1 VNGLSE
7 IVQQNSEGVTT
18 RPKTTIPP
26 LRKLVAAP
34 LIANGLIVSFLL
46 MEKHLLLALGITGG
60 ALIGLIIFSSL
71 HYFAENIFGL
81 LIAPSAG
88 TSSGAPGGLMMLG
101 VLTGGKFIL
110 VGALMFLMVAVM
122 HLNVI
127 AFVIGFFVTQI
138 CVSISVINRL
148 AKSKVTD

>member
-1 VNGLSE
+1 
-7 IVQQNSEGVTT
+7 
-18 RPKTTIPP
+18 
-26 LRKLVAAP
+26 
-34 LIANGLIVSFLL
+34 
-46 MEKHLLLALGITGG
+46 
-60 ALIGLIIFSSL
+60 
-71 HYFAENIFGL
+71 L